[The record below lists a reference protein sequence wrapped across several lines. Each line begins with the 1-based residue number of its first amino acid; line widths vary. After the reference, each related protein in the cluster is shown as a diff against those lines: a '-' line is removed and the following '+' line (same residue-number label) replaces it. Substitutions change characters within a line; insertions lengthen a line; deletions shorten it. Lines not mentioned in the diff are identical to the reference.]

1 VAAAHAVAARVRWAT
16 MGSRRYAIVSG
27 TLFAAISLLQ
37 LLRALNAW
45 PAHVGGWPVPIWLS
59 WAAFV
64 VTGGLA
70 AWAFRVARQ

>member
-1 VAAAHAVAARVRWAT
+1 MA
-16 MGSRRYAIVSG
+16 SRRYATVSG

-37 LLRALNAW
+37 LLRALNGW
-45 PAHVGGWPVPIWLS
+45 PAQIGGWSVPLWLS
-59 WAAFV
+59 WVAAV